1 MSDSKIQVRCT
12 SSFTFGGTIVRPGD
26 IVELSRAEAANL
38 LHRGRVE
45 LVDAADAPDVSDA
58 AEAANLLHRGRVE
71 LVDAADAPDVSDA
84 AEAAETAEAAQTVE
98 AAAAPAAPA
107 TSASRSGR
115 RRAGNP

>member
-26 IVELSRAEAANL
+26 IVELSR
-38 LHRGRVE
+38 
-45 LVDAADAPDVSDA
+45 

>member
-58 AEAANLLHRGRVE
+58 AEAA
-71 LVDAADAPDVSDA
+71 
-84 AEAAETAEAAQTVE
+84 E

>member
-58 AEAANLLHRGRVE
+58 AEAAE
-71 LVDAADAPDVSDA
+71 
-84 AEAAETAEAAQTVE
+84 TVE
-98 AAAAPAAPA
+98 ATAAPAAPA